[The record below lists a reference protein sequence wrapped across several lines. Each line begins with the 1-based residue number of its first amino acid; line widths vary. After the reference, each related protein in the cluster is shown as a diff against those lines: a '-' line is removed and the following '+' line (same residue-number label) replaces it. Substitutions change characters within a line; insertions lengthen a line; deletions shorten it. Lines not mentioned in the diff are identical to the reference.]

1 MSRWL
6 PACLPV
12 SRCWLLRRRRPTPER
27 TQAAA
32 WEQMVRI
39 TGWCGSPGLHV
50 GTHILS
56 SSYSAGSHLSR
67 WSVGAGAPESC
78 LILWLPGSD
87 QLGPGVVILPAEG
100 WSLWRGLG
108 CS

>member
-1 MSRWL
+1 MAS
-6 PACLPV
+6 CLPPCFPV
-12 SRCWLLRRRRPTPER
+12 LAPAEKASNPRKDPGSSLGTDGQDHWVVWQPRPSL
-27 TQAAA
+27 
-32 WEQMVRI
+32 WD
-39 TGWCGSPGLHV
+39 
-50 GTHILS
+50 HILS